1 MDQVMVQ
8 RYLQD
13 IIDLETR
20 MKIAANTYNR
30 LTLVEESQRL
40 TLKSEAVK
48 TSISWGKIWKKIII
62 IGYLLAVVSAG
73 IVFQLLGEPND
84 TQEILLALGAVAVL
98 GILAAFFI
106 GNAKMEQNQKY
117 CEDVIEMKKRK
128 EQAGAV
134 LAQVQFSKS
143 QLKETYKKCQLNLQK
158 LYELNVITPKYRELV
173 PCAMFLEYLS
183 TGRTHSLEAVQ
194 GDMGAYNLYEDE
206 LYKKIIIN
214 KLDQVLENQKL
225 LYQELRKINTNVE
238 QLCGSVERIESSVN
252 QIRKNTQI
260 SAWCNMV
267 TAVNTSVIRRIQE
280 EYYKFYR

>member
-1 MDQVMVQ
+1 MDQAMVQ

-106 GNAKMEQNQKY
+106 GNAKMEQNQK
-117 CEDVIEMKKRK
+117 
-128 EQAGAV
+128 
-134 LAQVQFSKS
+134 
-143 QLKETYKKCQLNLQK
+143 
-158 LYELNVITPKYRELV
+158 
-173 PCAMFLEYLS
+173 
-183 TGRTHSLEAVQ
+183 
-194 GDMGAYNLYEDE
+194 
-206 LYKKIIIN
+206 
-214 KLDQVLENQKL
+214 
-225 LYQELRKINTNVE
+225 
-238 QLCGSVERIESSVN
+238 
-252 QIRKNTQI
+252 
-260 SAWCNMV
+260 
-267 TAVNTSVIRRIQE
+267 
-280 EYYKFYR
+280 

>member
-1 MDQVMVQ
+1 
-8 RYLQD
+8 
-13 IIDLETR
+13 
-20 MKIAANTYNR
+20 
-30 LTLVEESQRL
+30 
-40 TLKSEAVK
+40 
-48 TSISWGKIWKKIII
+48 
-62 IGYLLAVVSAG
+62 
-73 IVFQLLGEPND
+73 
-84 TQEILLALGAVAVL
+84 
-98 GILAAFFI
+98 
-106 GNAKMEQNQKY
+106 MEQNQKY